1 MAGVSF
7 PNSASCVYVI
17 QVFGLLLQAGVLLW
31 LILNEDYYANVEE
44 GHKTTNA
51 NATITIDDER
61 DIQIQAHILLVALI
75 YKSFRGAFCATCY
88 LTRPNERHCLD
99 QAVCFV
105 SCPFF
110 LILRIHKRAETA
122 QIHKIRCFFSLTL
135 KRQRAA
141 PCALKYLCGSGG
153 VIPAVLSLVFLIL

>member
-1 MAGVSF
+1 MTVDQEKTCVIRCVLALAGVSF

-75 YKSFRGAFCATCY
+75 QVFPWCFLCY

-110 LILRIHKRAETA
+110 LILRIHKRVKA
-122 QIHKIRCFFSLTL
+122 S
-135 KRQRAA
+135 
-141 PCALKYLCGSGG
+141 
-153 VIPAVLSLVFLIL
+153 